1 MKLLS
6 HGFDTIRLVFSY
18 KGGYEDYELQEIH
31 SILYG
36 LHQDKV
42 NQNKTGNGNSVFS
55 IPRNVTQYTVD
66 STVDK
71 IKIYSRLKYSHI
83 TFSLARL
90 VSLSNVEPLSLDN
103 IDKALKAINSKL
115 GIDCSKAIIERIDYN
130 FNIGSCIRASEM
142 WEYINPKTRHL
153 TKNKVTKSDD
163 SSNSS
168 IYIENDIRKLC
179 CYSQLYNK
187 RYSQEDLEYLT
198 YVKDAYKVNDI
209 IRFEFRFFDNYLKYK
224 SGGRLRQFQFSD
236 LNNERF
242 HNHLSKLIGKLTN
255 DVKFINP
262 ESMTEADGIIM
273 EFQNNPEVTTSEFKV
288 QLVSKLMDRWSI
300 GEIRDI
306 TSNINFRTDYH
317 RKQSLDFIDEIVEF
331 RSSHLGIGE
340 MISDIPI
347 IILNTLN
354 DNGNDER

>member
-1 MKLLS
+1 
-6 HGFDTIRLVFSY
+6 
-18 KGGYEDYELQEIH
+18 
-31 SILYG
+31 
-36 LHQDKV
+36 
-42 NQNKTGNGNSVFS
+42 
-55 IPRNVTQYTVD
+55 
-66 STVDK
+66 
-71 IKIYSRLKYSHI
+71 
-83 TFSLARL
+83 
-90 VSLSNVEPLSLDN
+90 
-103 IDKALKAINSKL
+103 
-115 GIDCSKAIIERIDYN
+115 
-130 FNIGSCIRASEM
+130 
-142 WEYINPKTRHL
+142 
-153 TKNKVTKSDD
+153 
-163 SSNSS
+163 
-168 IYIENDIRKLC
+168 
-179 CYSQLYNK
+179 
-187 RYSQEDLEYLT
+187 
-198 YVKDAYKVNDI
+198 VKDAYKVNDI

-347 IILNTLN
+347 IILNALN
-354 DNGNDER
+354 HTGNDES